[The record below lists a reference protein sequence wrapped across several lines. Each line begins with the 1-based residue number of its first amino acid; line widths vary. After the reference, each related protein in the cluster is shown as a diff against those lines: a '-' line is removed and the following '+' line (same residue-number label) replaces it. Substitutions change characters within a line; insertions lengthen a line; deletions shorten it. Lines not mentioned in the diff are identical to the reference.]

1 MEEIAENVYI
11 EECFPRVVLGAL
23 KLDHGMLIVDSPFR
37 IEDVQSWKSK
47 LSHLGAGRERLLI
60 IMDAHIDR
68 TIMAQ
73 AMEIETLAHE
83 STVGIIRNRTASSK
97 SQELEIGPDWTG
109 TELPPGIRLIKPHIT
124 FTNEVQVHWE
134 GDPLVISHMS
144 GAHFAGAWL
153 RYDAQ
158 KVIFVGDSV
167 VLNQPPFFAKADL
180 TTWIEDLEW
189 LGSDRF
195 KNFKII
201 SGRNGLIQSSS
212 IRTMSALLNE
222 AKERIDE
229 LAEEEMPLASVP
241 ELADHLLKKINC
253 DPQLRDRYYLRLT
266 RGLEQYIKRHMLN
279 SETDNK
285 GETE

>member
-1 MEEIAENVYI
+1 
-11 EECFPRVVLGAL
+11 
-23 KLDHGMLIVDSPFR
+23 
-37 IEDVQSWKSK
+37 
-47 LSHLGAGRERLLI
+47 
-60 IMDAHIDR
+60 
-68 TIMAQ
+68 
-73 AMEIETLAHE
+73 
-83 STVGIIRNRTASSK
+83 
-97 SQELEIGPDWTG
+97 
-109 TELPPGIRLIKPHIT
+109 
-124 FTNEVQVHWE
+124 
-134 GDPLVISHMS
+134 MS

-167 VLNQPPFFAKADL
+167 VLNQPTFFAKADL

-229 LAEEEMPLASVP
+229 LAEEEMPLVNVP
-241 ELADHLLKKINC
+241 ELAAHLLKKINY
-253 DPQLRDRYYLRLT
+253 DSQLRDRYYLRLT
-266 RGLEQYIKRHMLN
+266 RGLEQYIRRHMIN
-279 SETDNK
+279 SETDTK
-285 GETE
+285 GEIE